1 MPVFKSY
8 KKMETPLTQNQRSLP
23 RPEPILFK
31 RQNCVRQAKD
41 GSALTSKQGTQMKE
55 TQSKYR
61 KLSNK
66 AMSLLN
72 NFKRRIQNANTI
84 SDDNGSSSS
93 ECVRSEMII
102 SENEDSQEQIQ
113 QIVMDSK
120 TKHMEKNQGKKNN
133 LEMENQRI
141 LKEFQE
147 KSKGQTS
154 YRRMPN
160 DQALR

>member
-1 MPVFKSY
+1 
-8 KKMETPLTQNQRSLP
+8 
-23 RPEPILFK
+23 
-31 RQNCVRQAKD
+31 
-41 GSALTSKQGTQMKE
+41 MKE

-102 SENEDSQEQIQ
+102 SENEDSQE
-113 QIVMDSK
+113 
-120 TKHMEKNQGKKNN
+120 
-133 LEMENQRI
+133 
-141 LKEFQE
+141 
-147 KSKGQTS
+147 
-154 YRRMPN
+154 
-160 DQALR
+160 